1 MAAIQTEL
9 LPAELESL
17 RRLTC
22 ETAKKRIPAE
32 HGEKLVRCG
41 FAKNQADALIITT
54 RGHAK
59 LTFEIT
65 RASWFATP
73 I

>member
-9 LPAELESL
+9 LPAEPDSL

-22 ETAKKRIPAE
+22 GTVKKRIPAE
-32 HGEKLVRCG
+32 HSEKLVRCG
-41 FAKNQADALIITT
+41 FAKNQAGTLIITI

-59 LTFEIT
+59 LAFELT
-65 RASWFATP
+65 GASWFATP

>member
-1 MAAIQTEL
+1 MAVVRTAL
-9 LPAELESL
+9 LPEELDSL
-17 RRLTC
+17 RQLTRG
-22 ETAKKRIPAE
+22 TAKKRIPLE

-41 FAKNQADALIITT
+41 FASVQAGTLIITT

-59 LTFEIT
+59 LAYEIT

-73 I
+73 V

>member
-1 MAAIQTEL
+1 MAAIQTKL

-22 ETAKKRIPAE
+22 RTAKRIPAE

-41 FAKNQADALIITT
+41 FAKNQAGTLIITT

-59 LTFEIT
+59 LAFEIT

-73 I
+73 V